1 MNRHMTFVFKQCTK
15 HQCSNSTSRWMTF
28 VSISY
33 EPMKSKFHLTII
45 TKSWPM
51 KFVMINLRH
60 PLWMTINFN
69 TYFNQT
75 LTHGKTWNFL
85 IYDFISYIMTKVN
98 MVQFHLFTRW
108 HLDKWKFDT
117 WNLGKKILNLDFN
130 HSLWLFNLNV
140 FILWDVAQSKVA
152 TWHHDWVLE
161 KNLKEKLLI

>member
-33 EPMKSKFHLTII
+33 EPMKSKFHMTII

-98 MVQFHLFTRW
+98 MVQFHLFTWW

-117 WNLGKKILNLDFN
+117 WNLGKIYLKSWFQP
-130 HSLWLFNLNV
+130 
-140 FILWDVAQSKVA
+140 FIMIIQFKCIYIVTCGTIKSCHIA
-152 TWHHDWVLE
+152 
-161 KNLKEKLLI
+161 